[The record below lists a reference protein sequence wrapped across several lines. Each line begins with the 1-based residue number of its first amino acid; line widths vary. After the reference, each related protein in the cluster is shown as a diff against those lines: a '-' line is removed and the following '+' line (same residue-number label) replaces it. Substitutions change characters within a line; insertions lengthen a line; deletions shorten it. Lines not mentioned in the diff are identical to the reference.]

1 MAFTLIKLPF
11 DEGALEPF
19 LSRETLAYH
28 HGKHHAAYVNNLN
41 NLIKDTKFESMD
53 LVSIIKNSDGGIFNN
68 SAQVFNHDFYWHCLS
83 GKQTKPSKELENA
96 LKRDFGSIETFK
108 EQFTQ
113 KALTLFGSGW
123 VWLSIDNNS
132 GKLEIE
138 QTSNAD
144 TPLRHGRTPL
154 LTCDVW
160 EHAYYIDYRN
170 ARAGYLEK
178 WQEWVNWDFVSG
190 NYNKANI
197 LSQSGYSDACYE
209 ESELCDYIDTMQ
221 ATEHVNT

>member
-1 MAFTLIKLPF
+1 MAFTLMKLPF

-19 LSRETLAYH
+19 LSKETLTYH
-28 HGKHHAAYVNNLN
+28 HGKHHAAYVSNLN

-83 GKQTKPSKELENA
+83 DKQTKPSKELENA
-96 LKRDFGSIETFK
+96 LERDFGSIETFK

-123 VWLSIDNNS
+123 VWLSIDSS
-132 GKLEIE
+132 GKLAIE

-144 TPLRHGRTPL
+144 TPLRHGRMPL

-178 WQEWVNWDFVSG
+178 WREWVNWDFVS
-190 NYNKANI
+190 NNFNKAHAMN
-197 LSQSGYSDACYE
+197 QSGYSDACNE
-209 ESELCDYIDTMQ
+209 DSELCDYIDTMQ
-221 ATEHVNT
+221 AAEHVST